1 MPAAKK
7 NSNLGMTVIKGTGTR
22 KRPPRTLGI
31 RMQRPVVPPKK
42 SQ

>member
-7 NSNLGMTVIKGTGTR
+7 TINRGMVVIKGTGPR

-31 RMQRPVVPPKK
+31 RMPKPVVSTKK
-42 SQ
+42 SH